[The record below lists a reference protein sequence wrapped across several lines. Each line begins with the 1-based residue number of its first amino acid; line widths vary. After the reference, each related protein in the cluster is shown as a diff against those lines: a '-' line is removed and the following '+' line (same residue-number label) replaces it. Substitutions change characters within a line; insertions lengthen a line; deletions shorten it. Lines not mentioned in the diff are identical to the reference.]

1 VVKVLYLCSPVICDA
16 ICVCVSYLQYQNS
29 NHSDESRRKM
39 DSPKLQQKKGLGA
52 IASSLNYIGGT
63 IGNALEVSICG
74 SFFPNTIEFLMFHI
88 FSYNGQSSCY

>member
-1 VVKVLYLCSPVICDA
+1 
-16 ICVCVSYLQYQNS
+16 
-29 NHSDESRRKM
+29 M

-74 SFFPNTIEFLMFHI
+74 KFFPNTIEFLMFHI
-88 FSYNGQSSCY
+88 FLIMVKVPAIDCLS